1 MVNVQAALRMADQ
14 ELDRSV
20 ERLFELVR
28 IPSVSSDP
36 AYRDECRRAA
46 GWLVEALAALG
57 FDAGLRET
65 PGHPAVIG
73 HFRRRDRSSRAVHV
87 LFYGH
92 YDVQPPDPL
101 DRWTTP
107 PFEPCRVSGPDGR
120 ERLVGR
126 GMADDKGQLW
136 TFVEACRALL
146 AVDGDLPADVTLFLE
161 GEEECGS
168 PSLLDAL
175 RRCAGELR
183 SDVAYVCDSDMW
195 DADTPAITCRL
206 RGLLHERIVVSG
218 PTSDLHSGL
227 YGGIAA
233 NPLVVLAR
241 IVSSLH
247 HPDGRVAIPGFY
259 DDVQDVPQDALREW
273 DALGVTARD
282 ILSEVGLSVPM
293 LEPGRSVL
301 EQMWARPSLDINGV
315 HGGNAGPGER
325 SVLPAQ
331 ASARLSIRLVGDQ
344 DPERVRAQLRAFV
357 AAMVPADCKVEFE
370 GHGGSGAIAVPER
383 NPYLSG
389 AAEALAEEWGRRP
402 VLKGSGGTIPVV
414 RHLKDVL
421 DLDSV
426 MVGFGL
432 SDDAIHA
439 PNEKYDLR
447 CLHKGIRSWIRILA
461 GLAPA
466 RVQM

>member
-1 MVNVQAALRMADQ
+1 MVDVQAALRMADQ
-14 ELDRSV
+14 RLDRSV
-20 ERLFELVR
+20 EQLFELVR

-36 AYRDECRRAA
+36 VYRDECRRAA
-46 GWLVEALAALG
+46 AWLVDALTALG

-65 PGHPAVIG
+65 PGHPVVIG
-73 HFRRRDRSSRAVHV
+73 HFHRRDRSSRAAHV

-92 YDVQPPDPL
+92 YDVQPPDPI

-107 PFEPCRVSGPDGR
+107 PFEPRRVAGPDGR
-120 ERLVGR
+120 DRLVGR

-136 TFVEACRALL
+136 TFIEACRALL
-146 AVDGDLPADVTLFLE
+146 AVDDDLPADITLFLE

-175 RRCAGELR
+175 RRCADQLR
-183 SDVAYVCDSDMW
+183 CDVAYICDSGMW

-206 RGLLHERIVVSG
+206 RGLLHERIVIDG

-233 NPLVVLAR
+233 NPLTVLAR
-241 IVSSLH
+241 ILGRLH

-259 DDVQDVPQDALREW
+259 DDIRDVPQQTLREW
-273 DALGVTARD
+273 ASLGVTARD
-282 ILSEVGLSVPM
+282 ILAEVGLSVPI
-293 LEPGRSVL
+293 LEPGRSIV
-301 EQMWARPSLDINGV
+301 EQMWARPSLDINGI

-344 DPERVRAQLRAFV
+344 DPDRVRAQLRSYV
-357 AAMVPADCKVEFE
+357 AAMVPADCRVAFE
-370 GHGGSGAIAVPER
+370 GEGGSGAIAVPESS
-383 NPYLSG
+383 PYLSA
-389 AAEALAEEWGRRP
+389 AAEALAGEWGRRP
-402 VLKGSGGTIPVV
+402 ILKGSGGTIPVV
-414 RHLKDVL
+414 RYLKDVL

-461 GLAPA
+461 GLSPA
-466 RVQM
+466 RVQT

>member
-1 MVNVQAALRMADQ
+1 MADVQAALRVVD
-14 ELDRSV
+14 ERLDRSV
-20 ERLFELVR
+20 EQLFELVR

-46 GWLVEALAALG
+46 EWLVEALTALG

-65 PGHPAVIG
+65 AGHPAVVG
-73 HFRRRDRSSRAVHV
+73 HFRRRDRSPKPPRI

-101 DRWTTP
+101 DRWATP
-107 PFEPCRVSGPDGR
+107 PFEPRRVAGPDGR

-136 TFVEACRALL
+136 TFIEACRALL
-146 AVDGDLPADVTLFLE
+146 AADGDLPADVTVFLE

-175 RRCAGELR
+175 RRCADELR
-183 SDVAYVCDSDMW
+183 CDAAYICDSDMW

-206 RGLLHERIVVSG
+206 RGLLHEHIVLKG
-218 PTSDLHSGL
+218 PASDLHSGL

-233 NPLVVLAR
+233 NPLAVLAR
-241 IVSSLH
+241 IVTGLH

-259 DDVQDVPQDALREW
+259 DDVKDVPLETLRQWE
-273 DALGVTARD
+273 ALGVTAQD
-282 ILSEVGLSVPM
+282 ILSEVGLSVPI

-301 EQMWARPSLDINGV
+301 EQMWARPSLDINGI

-331 ASARLSIRLVGDQ
+331 ASARISIRLVGDQ
-344 DPERVRAQLRAFV
+344 DPERVRAQLRSFV
-357 AAMVPADCKVEFE
+357 SAMIPADCRVEFE
-370 GHGGSGAIAVPER
+370 GQGGSGAIIVPER
-383 NPYLSG
+383 NPYLS
-389 AAEALAEEWGRRP
+389 AAADALAEEWGRRP

-414 RHLKDVL
+414 RHLKDIL

-447 CLHKGIRSWIRILA
+447 CLHKGIRSWIRILS
-461 GLAPA
+461 GLPA
-466 RVQM
+466 ARPER